1 MTLNPSPLCVYRNS
15 VQPEWL
21 DVNDH
26 MNTAYYALVFDQAAE
41 AFMASLG
48 VDEAYVADRNAS
60 WVALES
66 HTTFGRELRL
76 GDRLRVE
83 ARVLDA
89 DAKRIH
95 LFQVLYHEG
104 LNFQSAT
111 NELMIMHLDL
121 GQRRSSPFPDSVAQ
135 QLQALARE
143 HRDLQRPPEQ
153 GSVIG
158 IRRVPR

>member
-1 MTLNPSPLCVYRNS
+1 MNTSPLCLYQNN
-15 VQPEWL
+15 VQPDWL

-26 MNTAYYALVFDQAAE
+26 MNVAYYALVFDQAAE
-41 AFMASLG
+41 AFMAHLG
-48 VDEAYVADRNAS
+48 VDDDYIAGRNAS

-76 GDRLRVE
+76 GDALRVE

-95 LFQVLYHEG
+95 LFQTLYHAAQG
-104 LNFQSAT
+104 VQAAT

-121 GQRRSSPFPDSVAQ
+121 GRRRSSPFPDAVAQ
-135 QLQALARE
+135 RLAELVGE
-143 HRDLQRPPEQ
+143 HRDLPRPSEQ

-158 IRRVPR
+158 IRRAAR

>member
-1 MTLNPSPLCVYRNS
+1 LTLNPSPLCVYRNS

-48 VDEAYVADRNAS
+48 VDEAYIADSNAS

-76 GDRLRVE
+76 ADRLRVE

-95 LFQVLYHEG
+95 LFQALHHDG
-104 LNFQSAT
+104 LNFQAAS

-121 GQRRSSPFPDSVAQ
+121 KQRRSSPFPDAVAAR
-135 QLQALARE
+135 LDALLRDQRE
-143 HRDLQRPPEQ
+143 LPPPPEK

-158 IRRVPR
+158 IRRATR

>member
-1 MTLNPSPLCVYRNS
+1 MEQESLCLYTAT

-26 MNTAYYALVFDQAAE
+26 MNVAYYALVFDRAAE
-41 AFMASLG
+41 AFMAHIG
-48 VDEAYVADRNAS
+48 IDNGYIARRNAS

-66 HTTFGRELRL
+66 HTTFGREQRL
-76 GDRLRVE
+76 GDSLRVT

-95 LFQVLYHEG
+95 LFQTMF
-104 LNFQSAT
+104 NTRDRQQAAT

-121 GQRRSSPFPDSVAQ
+121 QRRYSIAFPDIVSETLRRLLLR
-135 QLQALARE
+135 QLKAPAPL
-143 HRDLQRPPEQ
+143 EQ

-158 IRRVPR
+158 IRRAGD

>member
-1 MTLNPSPLCVYRNS
+1 MSHPLCLHTDS
-15 VQPEWL
+15 VCQEWL

-26 MNTAYYALVFDQAAE
+26 MNVAYYALVFDQAAE
-41 AFMASLG
+41 AFMGHLG
-48 VDEAYVADRNAS
+48 VDDEYIAAQDAS

-76 GDRLRVE
+76 GDKLRVT
-83 ARVLDA
+83 AQVLDA

-95 LFQVLYHEG
+95 LFQVMEHAEEG
-104 LNFQSAT
+104 FQAAS

-121 GQRRSSPFPDSVAQ
+121 RQRRSSPFPDTVAQ
-135 QLQALARE
+135 RLTSIAEE
-143 HRDLQRPPEQ
+143 HCDLSRPPEQ

-158 IRRVPR
+158 IRRASR

>member
-1 MTLNPSPLCVYRNS
+1 MNQTLCLYTAS

-26 MNTAYYALVFDQAAE
+26 MNVAYYALVFDQAAE
-41 AFMASLG
+41 AFMAHLG
-48 VDEAYVADRNAS
+48 IDNEYIAGDGAS

-66 HTTFGRELRL
+66 HTSFGRELRL
-76 GDRLRVE
+76 GDPLRVS

-95 LFQVLYHEG
+95 LFQTMSHADEG
-104 LNFQSAT
+104 FQAAT

-121 GQRRSSPFPDSVAQ
+121 HRRRSSPFPEAVAVR
-135 QLQALARE
+135 LQALMDDQGE
-143 HRDLQRPPEQ
+143 LPQPPEK

-158 IRRVPR
+158 IRRAGR